1 MDLWRSGS
9 ACDSSLF
16 RDIHKVIRSNRVRF
30 IRRSEARALD
40 HDFYRFAAITWD
52 AFPFASTKCLEA
64 LEFILLTLVNYHQ
77 ASVNCLLL
85 L

>member
-30 IRRSEARALD
+30 IRRSEARALVY
-40 HDFYRFAAITWD
+40 DFLFMVSFYAKISGGAGALQSCCAANL
-52 AFPFASTKCLEA
+52 A
-64 LEFILLTLVNYHQ
+64 Q
-77 ASVNCLLL
+77 LLL
-85 L
+85 QQ